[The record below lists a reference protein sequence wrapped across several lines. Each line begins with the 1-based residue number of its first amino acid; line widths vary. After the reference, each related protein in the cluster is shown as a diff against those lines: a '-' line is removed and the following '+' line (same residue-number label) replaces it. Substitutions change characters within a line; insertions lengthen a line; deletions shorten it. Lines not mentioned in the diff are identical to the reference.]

1 MHRHRSQSSLEE
13 VLSFFVEENVSLTT
27 SYVDL
32 EEAEP
37 KIEQVPLVWKDAPIS
52 LTIVRQCQEELDRV
66 STDKKLNALRGLI
79 QSITS
84 EQTGDLPRICIFS
97 MYNDTVSY
105 LHSSTEEIG
114 IPLFKITGSIVFS
127 ERKAIIDRFLKSGGL
142 LIGTD
147 GALSEGI
154 DLAEVTDVV
163 HYDMPFNRI
172 IFEQRCGRFERYGRK
187 TPCNVYFL
195 LDDSGCMPLEA
206 QLVEEVILDNQVEV
220 ISGRPDSMNL
230 NGEPDESMLSRIK

>member
-79 QSITS
+79 QSIT
-84 EQTGDLPRICIFS
+84 
-97 MYNDTVSY
+97 
-105 LHSSTEEIG
+105 
-114 IPLFKITGSIVFS
+114 
-127 ERKAIIDRFLKSGGL
+127 
-142 LIGTD
+142 
-147 GALSEGI
+147 
-154 DLAEVTDVV
+154 
-163 HYDMPFNRI
+163 
-172 IFEQRCGRFERYGRK
+172 
-187 TPCNVYFL
+187 
-195 LDDSGCMPLEA
+195 
-206 QLVEEVILDNQVEV
+206 
-220 ISGRPDSMNL
+220 
-230 NGEPDESMLSRIK
+230 